1 MKQDKKY
8 HRITVSC
15 NWDRVDINEGFR
27 NIPTETREQM
37 WKRSLKNIPQKFNR
51 K

>member
-1 MKQDKKY
+1 MKQDKKH

-15 NWDRVDINEGFR
+15 KWDRVDINEEFR
-27 NIPTETREQM
+27 NIPTEIREQM